1 MIEQIVTRKAA
12 AMKLILSWLGLMLF
26 LVIISGGLRMTLG
39 EFLLMA
45 GGTLL
50 FFVIVAQVIE
60 WPEKGI
66 RWLIARWKARRKT
79 AEPHAPP
86 EPKRWHN
93 GFDDVV

>member
-1 MIEQIVTRKAA
+1 
-12 AMKLILSWLGLMLF
+12 MKLIFTWLGAMLF
-26 LVIISGGLRMTLG
+26 LVIVGGGLRMSVG

-66 RWLIARWKARRKT
+66 RWLIARWKARRKPPKPE
-79 AEPHAPP
+79 EPPAPP
-86 EPKRWHN
+86 QSRQWHD